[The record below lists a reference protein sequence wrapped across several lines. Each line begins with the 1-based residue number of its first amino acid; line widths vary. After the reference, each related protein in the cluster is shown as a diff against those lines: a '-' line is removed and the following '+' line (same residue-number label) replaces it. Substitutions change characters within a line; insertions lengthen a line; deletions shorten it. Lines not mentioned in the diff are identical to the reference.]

1 MFIDF
6 FCVQLVVTSQ
16 PDYHPEDSF
25 KNERQQTK
33 VISTKVSVDQY
44 RKFKLLTEY
53 LYQKGLAHNHT
64 PSAVLRNHIEDLLR
78 HYCGEVDGSTDSSK
92 DLSNTSGPDT
102 ALLSPSL
109 VEGRQENQEEVI
121 RHNEC
126 GYGEMPHSIIDYVLE
141 EIMSCYG
148 TKLNYNIMNEDRL
161 QVLSRANELSRQVSV
176 DLLQKIDNLAE
187 MAKAIIDMFD
197 RIYVVAKQEGYP
209 IDEIVEDKEK
219 LKEFLGFRNIN

>member
-1 MFIDF
+1 MFIPIF
-6 FCVQLVVTSQ
+6 RVQIVVASQ
-16 PDYHPEDSF
+16 PDYYAEDALE
-25 KNERQQTK
+25 KERQQTK

-53 LYQKGLAHNHT
+53 LYQKGLADGHT

-78 HYCGEVDGSTDSSK
+78 HYCSEVDGSTDSSK

-109 VEGRQENQEEVI
+109 EEERQENQEEVI
-121 RHNEC
+121 LHNESE
-126 GYGEMPHSIIDYVLE
+126 YEDMPQSTIDYILE
-141 EIMSCYG
+141 EIMSRYG

-161 QVLSRANELSRQVSV
+161 QVLSRANELSLRVST
-176 DLLQKIDNLAE
+176 DLLQKVDDLAK
-187 MAKAIIDMFD
+187 MAIIDIFD
-197 RIYVVAKQEGYP
+197 RIYEVAKAEGYP
-209 IDEIVEDKEK
+209 IDEIIEDKEK

>member
-6 FCVQLVVTSQ
+6 FCLQLVVTSQ
-16 PDYHPEDSF
+16 PSSYPEDSF
-25 KNERQQTK
+25 EREQQQTK

-44 RKFKLLTEY
+44 RKFKVLTEY
-53 LYQKGLAHNHT
+53 LYQKGLADVHT

-78 HYCGEVDGSTDSSK
+78 DYCSEVDGSTDSSK

-109 VEGRQENQEEVI
+109 EEERQENQEEVI
-121 RHNEC
+121 LHNESE
-126 GYGEMPHSIIDYVLE
+126 YEDMPQSIIDYVLE
-141 EIMSCYG
+141 EIMSRYG
-148 TKLNYNIMNEDRL
+148 TKLNYNIMREDRL

-197 RIYVVAKQEGYP
+197 RIYEVAKQEGYP

-219 LKEFLGFRNIN
+219 LKEVLGFKNIN